1 MGVSFDDFK
10 FNRQILNAIADAGYT
25 EATPI
30 QQKAIP
36 PILNGQDVMGIAQTG
51 TGKTAAYVLP
61 ILMKLKYAQ
70 GDHARALIISPTR
83 ELAMQIEENIKTF
96 AAYTD
101 LRMLALYGGLGPKT
115 QIEKINQGVDI
126 IVTTPGRFMDLYL
139 AGHIVTKTLQVLVLD
154 EADKM
159 MDMGFMPQI
168 NRILEVVPV
177 KRQNLLFS
185 ATMSD
190 KIHELSNNFLEF
202 PTVIEVTPQA
212 TPAQTVNQQLYFVP
226 NVKTKINLLKK
237 LLEKEGDIK
246 KLMIFCKTRVAAED
260 VYKFLLRKFGEKEVK
275 VLHANKGQNTRINA
289 INSFKN
295 DEVKILVA
303 TDVASRGIDVSDVS
317 HVINFDV
324 PVVIEDY
331 VHRIGRTGRAYQLG
345 EAITF
350 CNPAEL
356 YYLRKIVKLIR
367 QTVPV
372 FSIPGDVFV
381 ESTPYEEKQE
391 QDKEI
396 DMQKRRENPDF
407 KGAFH
412 EKKTLNQRKKFD
424 AAKKESSR
432 NANVKRTKS
441 PKSYRKRH

>member
-1 MGVSFDDFK
+1 MSVTFEDFN

-61 ILMKLKYAQ
+61 IIMRLKYAQ

-83 ELAMQIEENIKTF
+83 ELAMQIEENVKTF
-96 AAYTD
+96 AANTD
-101 LRMLALYGGLGPKT
+101 LRVVVVYGGLGPKT
-115 QIEKINQGVDI
+115 QIEQINKGVDI
-126 IVTTPGRFMDLYL
+126 IVATPGRFMDIYL

-202 PTVIEVTPQA
+202 PTVIEITPQA
-212 TPAQTVNQQLYFVP
+212 TPAQTVDQQLYFVP

-237 LLEKEGDIK
+237 LLDKEDDIK
-246 KLMIFCKTRVAAED
+246 KLMIFCKTRLAAED
-260 VYKFLLRKFGEKEVK
+260 VYKFLLRKFGEAEVK

-289 INSFKN
+289 INAFKA

-331 VHRIGRTGRAYQLG
+331 VHRIGRTGRAYQKG
-345 EAITF
+345 VAVTF
-350 CNPAEL
+350 CNPAEE
-356 YYLRKIVKLIR
+356 YYIRKVEKLIR
-367 QTVPV
+367 Q
-372 FSIPGDVFV
+372 SIPVYAMPDDVFV
-381 ESTPYEEKQE
+381 EATPYDEKQD
-391 QDKEI
+391 QDREI
-396 DMQKRRENPDF
+396 DMQKRRDDPEF

-424 AAKKESSR
+424 AAKAKATG
-432 NANVKRTKS
+432 NQKQKRTKS
-441 PKSYRKRH
+441 PKEYRKKR

>member
-1 MGVSFDDFK
+1 MAVTFDDFK
-10 FNRQILNAIADAGYT
+10 FNRQLLNALTDAGYT
-25 EATPI
+25 EPTPV

-61 ILMKLKYAQ
+61 IVMRLKYAQ
-70 GDHARALIISPTR
+70 GDHARALIIAPTR
-83 ELAMQIEENIKTF
+83 ELAIQIEENVKTF
-96 AAYTD
+96 AKYTD
-101 LRMLALYGGLGPKT
+101 LRIVSVYGGLGPKT
-115 QIEKINQGVDI
+115 QIELINKGVDI
-126 IVTTPGRFMDLYL
+126 IVATPGRFMDIYL

-168 NRILEVVPV
+168 NRILEVVPI

-190 KIHELSNNFLEF
+190 KIHELSANFLEF

-212 TPAQTVNQQLYFVP
+212 TPAQTVDQKLYYVP

-237 LLEKEGDIK
+237 LLEEEGNIT
-246 KLMIFCKTRVAAED
+246 KLMVFCKTRVAAED
-260 VYKFLLRKFGEKEVK
+260 VYKFLHRKFGEGHVK
-275 VLHANKGQNTRINA
+275 VLHANKGQNTRINSMNA
-289 INSFKN
+289 FKN

-331 VHRIGRTGRAYQLG
+331 VHRIGRTGRALQSG

-350 CNPAEL
+350 CNPAEE
-356 YYLRKIVKLIR
+356 YYLNKIQKLIR

-372 FSIPGDVFV
+372 YDMPADVFV
-381 ESTPYEEKQE
+381 EATPYEEKQD
-391 QDKEI
+391 QDREI
-396 DMQKRRENPDF
+396 DMQKRRDDPDF

-424 AAKKESSR
+424 EAKAKKQGIQRPAKKGRVKSFR
-432 NANVKRTKS
+432 NKL
-441 PKSYRKRH
+441 

>member
-1 MGVSFDDFK
+1 
-10 FNRQILNAIADAGYT
+10 
-25 EATPI
+25 
-30 QQKAIP
+30 
-36 PILNGQDVMGIAQTG
+36 
-51 TGKTAAYVLP
+51 
-61 ILMKLKYAQ
+61 
-70 GDHARALIISPTR
+70 
-83 ELAMQIEENIKTF
+83 
-96 AAYTD
+96 
-101 LRMLALYGGLGPKT
+101 
-115 QIEKINQGVDI
+115 
-126 IVTTPGRFMDLYL
+126 
-139 AGHIVTKTLQVLVLD
+139 LQVLVLD

-185 ATMSD
+185 ATMSE
-190 KIHELSNNFLEF
+190 KIHQLSNNFLEF
-202 PTVIEVTPQA
+202 PTIIEVTPQA
-212 TPAQTVNQQLYFVP
+212 TPAQTVNQQLYHVP

-237 LLEKEGDIK
+237 LLEKEDDIK
-246 KLMIFCKTRVAAED
+246 KLMIFCKTRIAAED

-350 CNPAEL
+350 CNPAEQ
-356 YYLRKIVKLIR
+356 YYIKKVEKLIR
-367 QTVPV
+367 QTIPV
-372 FSIPGDVFV
+372 FAIPVDVFV
-381 ESTPYEEKQE
+381 EATPYQEKQD

-424 AAKKESSR
+424 AAKGKAAFNPKAARKSG
-432 NANVKRTKS
+432 ANRTTRKKR
-441 PKSYRKRH
+441 